1 MFNFNGA
8 TLMITGG
15 TGSFGTTVLK
25 HFLNSDLKQ
34 IRIFSRDEKKQ
45 DDMRHILQQK
55 YPEQA
60 EKVKFYIGDVRNIQS
75 IRDAMPGVDYIFHA
89 AALKQVPSCEFFP
102 MEAVRTNI
110 MGTDNVLHAAI
121 DAGVKRVVCLSTDKA
136 AYPINAMGIS
146 KAMMEHVIY
155 ANARV
160 AAERGGTTI
169 CCTRYGNVMCS
180 RGSVIPLFI
189 EQIKKGHP
197 ITITN
202 PEMTRFL
209 MNLDEVVDLVQFAFQ
224 HANPGDLFIQKAD
237 ASTIGDLGKA
247 VQQLFGDTGTHI
259 IGTRHG
265 EKLYE
270 TLMTREER
278 LRAEDMGHY
287 FRVAADN
294 RDLNYDQF
302 VVKGEV
308 HTMADEAYTSH
319 NTHRLDVDGTV
330 QKLLTTDY
338 VQEALQNREHQ
349 EGL

>member
-1 MFNFNGA
+1 MSAFSGA

-15 TGSFGTTVLK
+15 TGSFGNTVLK
-25 HFLNSDLKQ
+25 NFLDTDIGQ

-45 DDMRHILQQK
+45 DDMRHELQMK
-55 YPEQA
+55 YPESA
-60 EKVKFYIGDVRNIQS
+60 GKVKFYIGDIRDARS
-75 IRDAMPGVDYIFHA
+75 IRDAMDGVDYIFHA

-110 MGTDNVLHAAI
+110 IGTDNMLHAAI
-121 DAGVKRVVCLSTDKA
+121 EAKVKRVVCLSTDKA

-160 AAERGGTTI
+160 AAERGNTVI

-189 EQIKKGHP
+189 DQIHAGKP

-202 PEMTRFL
+202 PDMTRFL
-209 MNLDEVVDLVQFAFQ
+209 MNLDEAVDLVKFAFE
-224 HANPGDLFIQKAD
+224 HANSGDLFVQKAD
-237 ASTIGDLGKA
+237 ASTIGDLAKA
-247 VQQLFGDTGTHI
+247 VQQLFGDTGTQI

-270 TLMTREER
+270 TLMTQEEM
-278 LRAEDMGHY
+278 LRSEDMGNY
-287 FRVAADN
+287 FRVAADS
-294 RDLNYDQF
+294 RDLNYDKF
-302 VVKGEV
+302 VIQGQVQ
-308 HTMADEAYTSH
+308 TMADESYTSH
-319 NTHRLDVDGTV
+319 NTKRLDVEGTI
-330 QKLLTTDY
+330 KKILTTDY
-338 VQEALQNREHQ
+338 VKDELNGIRHN
-349 EGL
+349 